1 MYLSLVSYIN
11 VNMLNVVRAREFHRK
26 QITRRKGERK
36 KTSNFITKANKTKTA
51 KEKQVIE
58 RVQHVRKIHADTGKL
73 LFSL

>member
-51 KEKQVIE
+51 KEKQV
-58 RVQHVRKIHADTGKL
+58 
-73 LFSL
+73 